1 MKFSDIIG
9 HSKLKAQLI
18 NLSKE
23 GRVSHAMMFCE
34 DQGYGALS
42 LALAFAQYNCCPNKS
57 ENDSCGGCPSC
68 NKIQKLIHPDL
79 HFALPVNNTK
89 KISSEKK
96 PVSDHFIDS
105 WREAVIENPNLTEQD
120 WYDKIGVENKRGLIG
135 VSEAAL
141 ILKKL
146 SLRSFEGG
154 DKYMFVWLP
163 ERMNQEAANKLLKL
177 IEEPPPGTYLFL
189 ITQSP
194 EKIISTIISRCQI
207 IRVLPLEIE
216 ILGEKLAEEFTLPKE
231 DGLFWAKISGGSI
244 SKARDSIKDSI
255 DVSANQDLLIRLLE
269 GCFAKD
275 LVSVISVWEEIAM
288 SGREKQKQFC
298 LYSLEFIRRTYMYS
312 IGLQEVSNTP
322 SDQKEAV
329 YNWSK
334 KIKPTFYTKGYDA
347 INGAMADIDRN
358 VNSKHIFSDL
368 SNRFFLSL

>member
-1 MKFSDIIG
+1 M
-9 HSKLKAQLI
+9 
-18 NLSKE
+18 
-23 GRVSHAMMFCE
+23 
-34 DQGYGALS
+34 
-42 LALAFAQYNCCPNKS
+42 
-57 ENDSCGGCPSC
+57 
-68 NKIQKLIHPDL
+68 
-79 HFALPVNNTK
+79 
-89 KISSEKK
+89 
-96 PVSDHFIDS
+96 
-105 WREAVIENPNLTEQD
+105 
-120 WYDKIGVENKRGLIG
+120 YDKWCRKQRGLIG

-298 LYSLEFIRRTYMYS
+298 LYRLEFIRRTYMYS

-329 YNWSK
+329 YNCLK
-334 KIKPTFYTKGYDA
+334 RL
-347 INGAMADIDRN
+347 NQ
-358 VNSKHIFSDL
+358 
-368 SNRFFLSL
+368 RFIQKVMLQ